1 MSGIKI
7 ITYMFWSVLP
17 ERIKGE
23 GFSDLV
29 GNGYLLQIF
38 NYTRKA
44 VTRECNNSPKE
55 S

>member
-17 ERIKGE
+17 EKIKGE
-23 GFSDLV
+23 HVAELV

-38 NYTRKA
+38 NYTREA
-44 VTRECNNSPKE
+44 VAKEYNNSPKE